1 MTHQTTILL
10 DLSESDGPETP
21 FDPLKYP
28 VRLLGAQIALA
39 AALGVSAF
47 LSFCFLRRTYP
58 QFYEA
63 RRSVK
68 SMYFPSITAGKGP
81 ENKNQMHKQNKLVP
95 VYCIHT
101 NSDT

>member
-1 MTHQTTILL
+1 MTHQTTLFLDLL
-10 DLSESDGPETP
+10 DNDGPEMP

-63 RRSVK
+63 RRTVK
-68 SMYFPSITAGKGP
+68 STYFFTP
-81 ENKNQMHKQNKLVP
+81 
-95 VYCIHT
+95 
-101 NSDT
+101 